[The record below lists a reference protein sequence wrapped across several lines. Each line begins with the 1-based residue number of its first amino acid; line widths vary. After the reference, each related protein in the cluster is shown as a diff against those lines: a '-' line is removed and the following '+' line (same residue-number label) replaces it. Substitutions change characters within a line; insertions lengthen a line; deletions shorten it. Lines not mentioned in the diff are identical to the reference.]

1 MGYHFIYCAGM
12 LKLLVF
18 ILLALVSFPL
28 QALPADSR
36 VPGGIAAIAIA
47 NAKESAPRATFHGK
61 RVLVARE
68 ANQWIAFVGLP
79 LSLKPGQYDLSVQHA
94 AKSTVKKFHVTDKK
108 YPEQHV
114 TIKDPR
120 KVEPNPEDMER
131 INNEQPR
138 IDAAKNAWREVAE
151 VDLNLQLPADGP
163 LSSRFGSR
171 RIFNGQP
178 RNPHSGLDIAVPAG
192 TPVLSAASGKVI
204 DTGDYFFNGNTVF
217 VDHGQGLIT
226 MYCHLSEISVNI
238 GDVVTRG
245 QQLALSGM
253 TGRVSGPHLH
263 WSVIMNGT
271 MVEPEVFVN
280 GSIPH

>member
-1 MGYHFIYCAGM
+1 MP
-12 LKLLVF
+12 KLLIF
-18 ILLALVSFPL
+18 ILCAFISLPL
-28 QALPADSR
+28 RALPVASS
-36 VPGGIAAIAIA
+36 VPGGVAMIPIAS
-47 NAKESAPRATFHGK
+47 AKSAAPRATFRGK
-61 RVLVARE
+61 RVLVARDGG
-68 ANQWIAFVGLP
+68 QWVALVGLP
-79 LSLKPGQYDLSVQHA
+79 LSLKPGQYDLAVQHT
-94 AKSTVKKFHVTDKK
+94 AKPVVKKFRVTDKK

-120 KVEPNPEDMER
+120 KVEPNPEDMDR

-138 IDAAKNAWREVAE
+138 IDAAKNAWREMAD

-178 RNPHSGLDIAVPAG
+178 RNPHSGLDIAIPTG

-217 VDHGQGLIT
+217 VDHGQGLVT

-238 GDVVTRG
+238 GDSVTRG
-245 QQLALSGM
+245 QQIALSGM

-271 MVEPEVFVN
+271 MVEPEVFI
-280 GSIPH
+280 SRQLQ